1 VTNIDRALDILQTEI
16 RHIDTSSE
24 YDNGVKDGI
33 EHAIMIIKAHNN
45 MKKKKRSTL
54 DKVLLFCAFSI
65 IVFTIIM
72 IVLFCIFQSVPD
84 TLIVS
89 FFGVF
94 TGEGCICWR
103 IWAKKKGIQ
112 LNQSDS

>member
-1 VTNIDRALDILQTEI
+1 M
-16 RHIDTSSE
+16 
-24 YDNGVKDGI
+24 K
-33 EHAIMIIKAHNN
+33 IKR
-45 MKKKKRSTL
+45 KRRKRMSTL
-54 DKVLLFCAFSI
+54 DRVLLFCAISI
-65 IVFTIIM
+65 LTFTVTMTIVF
-72 IVLFCIFQSVPD
+72 CIYQSVPD

-112 LNQSDS
+112 INQNMED